1 MLKKPI
7 VSKIRVNNPNL
18 YNSRVKNRNH
28 LVYIGTRDGVDISEP
43 FFEEEL
49 PSEEASNELYLK
61 YIHER
66 PNSHGLFG
74 NVDVSDIVKLGN
86 HLANET
92 ANGKCIYRG
101 ILSFSEEDALEL
113 GYDQKKKWME
123 LMPRIMPY
131 IAEEFNIPVSHLQYC
146 AAIHKEQR
154 HPHCHYM
161 FWDDRNGKIQSPY
174 IHTSKQNRIREKIS
188 GIVNEESIR
197 QDILNK
203 TLQRDLILDL
213 NREILENEFNS
224 IIANQDKISGR
235 IRAKDIDMI
244 AYKILKLTEVLP
256 EHGRIVYQYMPKEVK
271 QKINLLV
278 DDVLK
283 IPAIK
288 KEYDKYIGYVNNLS
302 KGYSAS
308 EKHTDYTEDKNIE
321 DIRKRIA
328 NQILKTCDK
337 ARSISDIID
346 KVTDEVDLT
355 GSEEPNVEDEFVF
368 PDYDISENDDNIKNT
383 DFKMEWNQ
391 EYKSAIKNLYD
402 PNIENM
408 EHILNILEQQAS
420 NGNVL
425 AIYELGKI
433 YDRGIKIEK
442 NPDIAKK
449 YYTDAFKGLQYLKN
463 IPSET
468 PGKTEW
474 KKSYC
479 NYRLGKMYESGIGT
493 EQDQKKAIEC
503 YKMSSNKYAQ
513 YSLASMYLRHMGVE
527 ITEDNEERYYCSAL
541 ELLKKS
547 ADQKNYYAAYSLSNN
562 SEKRNRLNLSDE
574 DIQKYYKDAFT
585 GFKQMLD
592 EAENDSLLYRLGTM
606 YYNGKGVEKDTEKAF
621 DCFSRS
627 AKMNNPNALYAM
639 GKYYSDKTMH
649 YYDPEQAEIYF
660 KGAIHE
666 GNDYASTALA
676 YLYMDETS
684 SIYDLDKG
692 VKILQKISDE
702 NISAK
707 YTLGKIYV
715 TKDLP
720 YFNVTK
726 GIELLQE
733 CISEGNANAMYQ
745 LGKLYTDRTSEL
757 YDIRKGVHYLELAAQ
772 KENSYAMIKLGNIYL
787 WGKHE
792 PDIKRNEELGLKY
805 LNDAMEH
812 GNDCAK
818 DMINFY
824 ENYKTN
830 MMPALSYSMLQSIN
844 KFFYHSSENTYQHEN
859 LKQYARRSKEYLRD
873 QAEKNKN
880 GAEL

>member
-1 MLKKPI
+1 M
-7 VSKIRVNNPNL
+7 
-18 YNSRVKNRNH
+18 
-28 LVYIGTRDGVDISEP
+28 
-43 FFEEEL
+43 
-49 PSEEASNELYLK
+49 
-61 YIHER
+61 
-66 PNSHGLFG
+66 
-74 NVDVSDIVKLGN
+74 
-86 HLANET
+86 
-92 ANGKCIYRG
+92 
-101 ILSFSEEDALEL
+101 
-113 GYDQKKKWME
+113 
-123 LMPRIMPY
+123 
-131 IAEEFNIPVSHLQYC
+131 
-146 AAIHKEQR
+146 
-154 HPHCHYM
+154 
-161 FWDDRNGKIQSPY
+161 
-174 IHTSKQNRIREKIS
+174 
-188 GIVNEESIR
+188 
-197 QDILNK
+197 
-203 TLQRDLILDL
+203 
-213 NREILENEFNS
+213 LENEFNS

-288 KEYDKYIGYVNNLS
+288 KEYDKYIKYVNNLS

-449 YYTDAFKGLQYLKN
+449 YYTDAFKGFQYLKN

-468 PGKTEW
+468 PRKTEW

-503 YKMSSNKYAQ
+503 YKMSSNKYAK

-541 ELLKKS
+541 ELLKES
-547 ADQKNYYAAYSLSNN
+547 ADQKNYYAAYSLSEN

-574 DIQKYYKDAFT
+574 DIQKYYKNAFT

-592 EAENDSLLYRLGTM
+592 EAENDFLLYRLGTM

-639 GKYYSDKTMH
+639 GKYFHIQGKKNNY
-649 YYDPEQAEIYF
+649 E
-660 KGAIHE
+660 
-666 GNDYASTALA
+666 ALTVILA
-676 YLYMDETS
+676 T
-684 SIYDLDKG
+684 G
-692 VKILQKISDE
+692 VD
-702 NISAK
+702 
-707 YTLGKIYV
+707 V
-715 TKDLP
+715 TKP
-720 YFNVTK
+720 YAGEYEN
-726 GIELLQE
+726 
-733 CISEGNANAMYQ
+733 
-745 LGKLYTDRTSEL
+745 LGRGVSYCATCDAALY
-757 YDIRKGVHYLELAAQ
+757 
-772 KENSYAMIKLGNIYL
+772 KEREAIVIGF
-787 WGKHE
+787 
-792 PDIKRNEELGLKY
+792 NEE
-805 LNDAMEH
+805 
-812 GNDCAK
+812 
-818 DMINFY
+818 
-824 ENYKTN
+824 
-830 MMPALSYSMLQSIN
+830 ALSEAEFLAQTAKKVYYMPLYNKDKDINTLQAGKDS
-844 KFFYHSSENTYQHEN
+844 
-859 LKQYARRSKEYLRD
+859 LKD
-873 QAEKNKN
+873 NIDII
-880 GAEL
+880 

>member
-43 FFEEEL
+43 FFEEEI

-101 ILSFSEEDALEL
+101 ILSVSEEDALEL

-123 LMPRIMPY
+123 LIPRIMPY
-131 IAEEFNIPVSHLQYC
+131 IAEEFNIPASHLQYC

-188 GIVNEESIR
+188 GIINEESIR

-213 NREILENEFNS
+213 NREMLENEFNS

-235 IRAKDIDMI
+235 IRAKDIDTI

-271 QKINLLV
+271 QKIDLLV

-288 KEYDKYIGYVNNLS
+288 KEYDKYIEYVNNLS

-308 EKHTDYTEDKNIE
+308 EKHTDYTEDKNIA

-346 KVTDEVDLT
+346 KVTDEVNLT
-355 GSEEPNVEDEFVF
+355 GSEELNVEDEFVF

-383 DFKMEWNQ
+383 DFEMEWNK
-391 EYKSAIKNLYD
+391 EYKAAIKKLYD
-402 PNIENM
+402 PNIENI
-408 EHILNILEQQAS
+408 EHILNTLEKQAF

-425 AIYELGKI
+425 AMHELGKI
-433 YDRGIKIEK
+433 YDKGIKVEK
-442 NPDIAKK
+442 NPDIAEK
-449 YYTDAFKGLQYLKN
+449 YYADAFKGFQYLKN

-468 PGKTEW
+468 PKKTEW

-479 NYRLGKMYESGIGT
+479 NYRLG
-493 EQDQKKAIEC
+493 
-503 YKMSSNKYAQ
+503 
-513 YSLASMYLRHMGVE
+513 
-527 ITEDNEERYYCSAL
+527 
-541 ELLKKS
+541 
-547 ADQKNYYAAYSLSNN
+547 
-562 SEKRNRLNLSDE
+562 
-574 DIQKYYKDAFT
+574 
-585 GFKQMLD
+585 
-592 EAENDSLLYRLGTM
+592 TM
-606 YYNGKGVEKDTEKAF
+606 YYDGKGVEKDTEKAF

-660 KGAIHE
+660 KAAIHE
-666 GNDYASTALA
+666 GNDYAYTALA

-707 YTLGKIYV
+707 YTLGKIYI
-715 TKDLP
+715 TKDFP
-720 YFNVTK
+720 YFNITK
-726 GIELLQE
+726 GIDLLQE
-733 CISEGNANAMYQ
+733 CISEGNANAIYQ
-745 LGKLYTDRTSEL
+745 LGKLYTDRTGEL
-757 YDIRKGVHYLELAAQ
+757 YDIRKGIHYLELAAQ

-792 PDIKRNEELGLKY
+792 PDINRNEELGLKY

-830 MMPALSYSMLQSIN
+830 MMPSLSYSMLQSIN
-844 KFFYHSSENTYQHEN
+844 KFFYYSRANTYQNEN
-859 LKQYARRSKEYLRD
+859 LKQYARRSKEYLRE

-880 GAEL
+880 GAEI

>member
-43 FFEEEL
+43 FFEEEI

-101 ILSFSEEDALEL
+101 ILSVSEEDALEL

-123 LMPRIMPY
+123 LIPRIMPY
-131 IAEEFNIPVSHLQYC
+131 IAEEFNIPASHLQYC

-188 GIVNEESIR
+188 GIINEESIR

-213 NREILENEFNS
+213 NREMLENEFNS

-235 IRAKDIDMI
+235 IRAKDIDTI

-271 QKINLLV
+271 QKIDLLV

-288 KEYDKYIGYVNNLS
+288 KEYDKYIEYVNNLS

-308 EKHTDYTEDKNIE
+308 EKHTDYTEDKNIA

-346 KVTDEVDLT
+346 KVTDEVNLT
-355 GSEEPNVEDEFVF
+355 GSEELNVEDEFVF

-383 DFKMEWNQ
+383 DFEMEWNK
-391 EYKSAIKNLYD
+391 EYKAAIKKLYD
-402 PNIENM
+402 PNIENI
-408 EHILNILEQQAS
+408 EHILNTLEKQAF

-425 AIYELGKI
+425 AMHELGKI
-433 YDRGIKIEK
+433 YDKGIKVEK
-442 NPDIAKK
+442 NPDIAAK
-449 YYTDAFKGLQYLKN
+449 YYADAFKGFQYLKN

-468 PGKTEW
+468 PKKTEW

-479 NYRLGKMYESGIGT
+479 NYRLG
-493 EQDQKKAIEC
+493 
-503 YKMSSNKYAQ
+503 
-513 YSLASMYLRHMGVE
+513 
-527 ITEDNEERYYCSAL
+527 
-541 ELLKKS
+541 
-547 ADQKNYYAAYSLSNN
+547 
-562 SEKRNRLNLSDE
+562 
-574 DIQKYYKDAFT
+574 
-585 GFKQMLD
+585 
-592 EAENDSLLYRLGTM
+592 TM
-606 YYNGKGVEKDTEKAF
+606 YYDGKGVEKDTEKAF

-660 KGAIHE
+660 KAAIHE
-666 GNDYASTALA
+666 GNDYAYTALA

-707 YTLGKIYV
+707 YTLGKIYI

-726 GIELLQE
+726 GIDLLQE
-733 CISEGNANAMYQ
+733 CISEGNANAIYQ
-745 LGKLYTDRTSEL
+745 LGKLYTDRTGEL
-757 YDIRKGVHYLELAAQ
+757 YDIRKGIHYLELAAQ

-792 PDIKRNEELGLKY
+792 PDINRNEELGLKY

-830 MMPALSYSMLQSIN
+830 MMPSLSYSMLQSIN
-844 KFFYHSSENTYQHEN
+844 KFFYYSRANTYQHEN
-859 LKQYARRSKEYLRD
+859 LKQYARRSKEYLRE

-880 GAEL
+880 GAEI

>member
-43 FFEEEL
+43 LLEEEI

-61 YIHER
+61 YINER

-74 NVDVSDIVKLGN
+74 NIDVSDIVKLGN

-101 ILSFSEEDALEL
+101 ILSVSEEDALEL

-123 LMPRIMPY
+123 LIPRIMPY
-131 IAEEFNIPVSHLQYC
+131 IAEEFNIPASHLQYC

-188 GIVNEESIR
+188 GIINEESIR

-213 NREILENEFNS
+213 NREMLENEFNS

-235 IRAKDIDMI
+235 IRAKDIDTI

-271 QKINLLV
+271 QKIDLLV

-288 KEYDKYIGYVNNLS
+288 KEYDKYIEYVNNLS

-308 EKHTDYTEDKNIE
+308 EKHTDYTEDKNIA

-355 GSEEPNVEDEFVF
+355 GLEEPNVEDEFVF
-368 PDYDISENDDNIKNT
+368 SDYDISENDDNIKNT
-383 DFKMEWNQ
+383 DFEMEWNK
-391 EYKSAIKNLYD
+391 EYKAAIKKLYD
-402 PNIENM
+402 PNIENI
-408 EHILNILEQQAS
+408 EHILNTLEKQAF

-425 AIYELGKI
+425 AMHELGKI
-433 YDRGIKIEK
+433 YDKGIKVEK
-442 NPDIAKK
+442 NPDIAAK
-449 YYTDAFKGLQYLKN
+449 YYADAFKGFQYLTN
-463 IPSET
+463 IPSEK
-468 PGKTEW
+468 PKKTEW

-479 NYRLGKMYESGIGT
+479 NYRLG
-493 EQDQKKAIEC
+493 
-503 YKMSSNKYAQ
+503 
-513 YSLASMYLRHMGVE
+513 
-527 ITEDNEERYYCSAL
+527 
-541 ELLKKS
+541 
-547 ADQKNYYAAYSLSNN
+547 
-562 SEKRNRLNLSDE
+562 
-574 DIQKYYKDAFT
+574 
-585 GFKQMLD
+585 
-592 EAENDSLLYRLGTM
+592 TM
-606 YYNGKGVEKDTEKAF
+606 YYDGKGVEKDTEKAF

-660 KGAIHE
+660 KAAIHE
-666 GNDYASTALA
+666 GNDYAYTALA

-707 YTLGKIYV
+707 YTLGKIYI

-726 GIELLQE
+726 GIDLLQE

-745 LGKLYTDRTSEL
+745 LGKLYTDRTGEL
-757 YDIRKGVHYLELAAQ
+757 YDIRKGIHYLELAAQ

-792 PDIKRNEELGLKY
+792 PDINRNEELGLKY

-830 MMPALSYSMLQSIN
+830 MMPSLSYSMLQSIN
-844 KFFYHSSENTYQHEN
+844 KFFYYSRANTYQHEN
-859 LKQYARRSKEYLRD
+859 LKQYARRSKEYLRE

-880 GAEL
+880 GAEI